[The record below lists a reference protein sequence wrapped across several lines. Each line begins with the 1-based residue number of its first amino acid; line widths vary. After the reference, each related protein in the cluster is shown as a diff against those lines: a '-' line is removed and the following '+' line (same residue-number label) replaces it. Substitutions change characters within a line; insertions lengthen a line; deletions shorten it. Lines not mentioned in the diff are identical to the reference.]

1 MYRPPYTQEISRQ
14 HKACFLFLL
23 DQSYSMQ
30 EPLGNSPNRKCD
42 KLITAIN
49 GWLQNMAIRAS
60 GDAGIKD
67 WMDVGVFGY
76 RTDVNATPIITSAL
90 QGPLAGRA
98 IVSISEVGCYPA
110 RIDTRIQYLHDE
122 ETGEV
127 LQMPCEMPVWVDPVA
142 EGGTPM
148 CHMLYYSH
156 QILSDWIS
164 RHRQS
169 FPPIVVH
176 ITDGESQDGD
186 PVPYADALRSLATDD
201 GNVLLF
207 NCHLSMTAAE
217 PFMFPASE
225 EGLPD
230 VLARVLFRM
239 SSVLPEPFYRL
250 ATSEG
255 LPLQPNARG
264 MAFNADIVCL
274 IQFLKMGTQAATVLR

>member
-1 MYRPPYTQEISRQ
+1 MYGTPYSQEISRQ

-23 DQSYSMQ
+23 DQSFSMQ

-42 KLITAIN
+42 ELIAAIN

-60 GDAGIKD
+60 GDEGIKD

-76 RTDVNATPIITSAL
+76 RTDQAANPIITSAL
-90 QGPLAGRA
+90 QGSLAGRTL
-98 IVSISEVGCYPA
+98 VSITEVGACPA
-110 RIDTRIQYLHDE
+110 RIDTRVQYIHDE

-127 LQMPCEMPVWVDPVA
+127 LQLPCEMPVWVDPVA

-148 CHMLYYSH
+148 CHMLYYAH
-156 QILSDWIS
+156 QMLSDWIN

-186 PVPYADALRSLATDD
+186 PIPYAEALKALATED

-217 PFMFPASE
+217 PFMFPSSE

-230 VLARVLFRM
+230 QLARVLFRM
-239 SSVLPEPFYRL
+239 SSVLPEPFYRHGSL
-250 ATSEG
+250 EG
-255 LPLQPNARG
+255 FPLQPHARG
-264 MAFNADIVCL
+264 MAFNADMVCL
-274 IQFLKMGTQAATVLR
+274 IQFLKMGTQAAAVLR